1 MIDQIPLEGV
11 QIPSRNIHARC
22 ISGDVQSTKL
32 KAQLLR
38 VRGLNARLASREEE
52 LLQSSVPE

>member
-1 MIDQIPLEGV
+1 MIDQIPLEGM
-11 QIPSRNIHARC
+11 QIPSGNIHTSC
-22 ISGDVQSTKL
+22 ISGDVQSTEL

-38 VRGLNARLASREEE
+38 VRGLNARLASNEEE

>member
-1 MIDQIPLEGV
+1 V

-52 LLQSSVPE
+52 LLQPGVPE